1 VRPAAGKKSPLPSN
15 GIPDHD
21 GAAEHAIA
29 DFLPDVPDEIDWGHL
44 YPVYALPFIEVEA
57 MGRVGS
63 TRELHGFVV
72 VKVQQDE
79 GALRRIG
86 YFFSTPDGYAAFETT
101 PRGKIT
107 IL

>member
-1 VRPAAGKKSPLPSN
+1 MGSF
-15 GIPDHD
+15 IP
-21 GAAEHAIA
+21 G
-29 DFLPDVPDEIDWGHL
+29 VC
-44 YPVYALPFIEVEA
+44 LPFIEVDA
-57 MGRVGS
+57 AGRVGS

-101 PRGKIT
+101 PRGKLT